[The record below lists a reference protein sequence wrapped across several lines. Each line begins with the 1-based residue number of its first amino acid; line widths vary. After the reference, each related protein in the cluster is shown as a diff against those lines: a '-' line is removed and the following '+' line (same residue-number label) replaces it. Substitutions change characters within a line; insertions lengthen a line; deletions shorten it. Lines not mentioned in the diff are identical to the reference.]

1 MNTLERYIAKLYLVN
16 VVSLF
21 VMLAGFVVTVD
32 VVMNLERF
40 SEAATEEMQRVGSDE
55 SGLRHALLTTLFIFH
70 LWWPRLL
77 QLFGYLC
84 GIVLIAAMGFTCTQL
99 VRNREF
105 VAILAAGVSLQRLVK
120 PFVIVAAGVI
130 TLQAIDQEV
139 LVPRVAHLLTRNQK
153 EAGQSTVSAFPV
165 RLTPDGEGRVLSA
178 ASFEDATGALTR
190 LTFWERD
197 ENSRVVRIVRAEAG
211 EWDGNAWILQGGIA
225 TSYGDDGQV
234 SAAPIQSIGTTLGPT
249 EIKIRHLQ
257 DFAQNLSWVQ
267 LSRMIESGSLDERAS
282 DRIDRIRWG
291 RVASLVSNFVALLA
305 AIPFFLK
312 RMPQPMMGPVIKSA
326 PIALA
331 GLTAAG
337 LSGSIALPGLPVW
350 VGVFVP
356 TLILVPLAVSLYTSI
371 KT

>member
-1 MNTLERYIAKLYLVN
+1 MNTLDRYIARLYLVN

-40 SEAATEEMQRVGSDE
+40 SEAASNEIARVGSND
-55 SGLRHALLTTLFIFH
+55 SGLKHVLLTTLFIFH

-84 GIVLIAAMGFTCTQL
+84 GIVLIAAMGFTCSQL

-105 VAILAAGVSLQRLVK
+105 VAILASGVSLQRLVK
-120 PFVIVAAGVI
+120 PFVIVAIGVI
-130 TLQAIDQEV
+130 TLQAIDQEI
-139 LVPRVAHLLTRNQK
+139 LVPRVAHLLTRDQE

-165 RLTPDGEGRVLSA
+165 RLTPDGAGLVLNA
-178 ASFEDATGALTR
+178 ALFEDTTGALTSP
-190 LTFWERD
+190 TFWERD
-197 ENSRVVRIVRAEAG
+197 EHSRVVRIIRAEAA
-211 EWDGNAWILQGGIA
+211 EWDGTAWVLRNGTG
-225 TSYGDDGQV
+225 TTYGDDGL
-234 SAAPIQSIGTTLGPT
+234 SSTAPVERIITTLGPT

-267 LSRMIESGSLDERAS
+267 LSRMIDSGSLDERAS
-282 DRIDRIRWG
+282 ARIDRIRWG
-291 RVASLVSNFVALLA
+291 RIASLVSNFVALLA

-312 RMPQPMMGPVIKSA
+312 RVPQPMLGPAMKSA

-337 LSGSIALPGLPVW
+337 LSGAIALPGLPVW